1 MNQTVKKENMITRQT
16 FYISIL
22 ISLTVGFLIGTAYT
36 SFNLADSRQPGKKHM
51 PPAMMGN
58 MPKDTPVPGKGAGDA
73 QKQDLAAMA
82 DAHIRELQ
90 GVLKEDPDNPQAWIE
105 LGNAFFDL
113 DRFGDAINAYE
124 KSLSIQPDN
133 PHVLTDLG
141 VMYRRNKESEKA
153 LEAFSRAIAVQPGF
167 ESAWFN
173 KGIVYMHDLND
184 ISKAI
189 EAWEQLLKVN
199 PTAKT
204 NGGKRVS
211 ELVETL
217 KSQVPN

>member
-153 LEAFSRAIAVQPGF
+153 LEAFSRAVAVQPGF